1 MITRKL
7 NGTFRV
13 VEVRDVSKYNSKN
26 GVLNIVLQSWAD
38 SDDRVLFVQRH
49 NLPSVNVSAG
59 DKIRIVG
66 TVLEMLD
73 CWLVIKLDQLFSLKQ
88 LFSKMVY
95 GTIVEKI
102 LNTCV
107 VDSGVFSCVV
117 WRPRNVTVGCTGWFE
132 VNIEES
138 ECE

>member
-38 SDDRVLFVQRH
+38 PDERVLFVQRH